1 MDCMKVGKLILQLR
15 TEKGLTQKQV
25 ADQLNISNKTISKWE
40 CGLGCPDVSLWEE
53 LANVLG
59 ADILKLLQGE
69 LTPNRPDVGKL
80 NRIQFYVCPV
90 CGNILTSTGA
100 ASIACC
106 GRQLQPLIPNID
118 APKHT
123 PQVEEVDAEYYATVQ
138 HEMRR
143 EHYLLF
149 AACVNDDRIWLN
161 RFYPEQSPNFRF
173 PNMRGGGSLYLYCT
187 EHGLIKYELDI
198 LLNKDRRLPE
208 KRRDSYER

>member
-40 CGLGCPDVSLWEE
+40 CGLGCPDVSLWEK

-59 ADILKLLQGE
+59 ADILKLLHGE
-69 LTPNRPDVGKL
+69 LNPNRPDVGRMD
-80 NRIQFYVCPV
+80 RIQFYVCPT

-106 GRQLQPLIPNID
+106 GRQLQPLRPAVAD
-118 APKHT
+118 PSHAPV
-123 PQVEEVDAEYYATVQ
+123 VEVVEDEYYAAVE

-149 AACVNDDRIWLN
+149 AACVNDDRVWFN
-161 RFYPEQSPNFRF
+161 RLYPEQSPAFRF
-173 PNMRGGGSLYLYCT
+173 PNMRNRASLYLYCT
-187 EHGLIKYELDI
+187 KHGLMRYRVDA
-198 LLNKDRRLPE
+198 LLN
-208 KRRDSYER
+208 

>member
-1 MDCMKVGKLILQLR
+1 M
-15 TEKGLTQKQV
+15 
-25 ADQLNISNKTISKWE
+25 
-40 CGLGCPDVSLWEE
+40 GCPDVSLWEE

-69 LTPNRPDVGKL
+69 LTPNRPDVGKMD
-80 NRIQFYVCPV
+80 RIQFYVCPV

-106 GRQLQPLIPNID
+106 GRQLQPLIPNAT

-123 PQVEEVDAEYYATVQ
+123 PQVVEVDAEYYATVQ

-149 AACVNDDRIWLN
+149 AACVNDDRVWLN

-187 EHGLIKYELDI
+187 EHGLIKYELDV
-198 LLNKDRRLPE
+198 LLNRDRRLPG

>member
-15 TEKGLTQKQV
+15 TDKGLTQKQV

-40 CGLGCPDVSLWEE
+40 CGLGCPDVSLWEK

-59 ADILKLLQGE
+59 ADILKLLHGE
-69 LTPNRPDVGKL
+69 LNPNRPDVGRMD
-80 NRIQFYVCPV
+80 RIQFYVCPT

-106 GRQLQPLIPNID
+106 GRQLQPLRPAAAD
-118 APKHT
+118 PSHAPV
-123 PQVEEVDAEYYATVQ
+123 VEEVEDEYYAAVE

-149 AACVNDDRIWLN
+149 AACVNDDRVWFN
-161 RFYPEQSPNFRF
+161 RLYPEQSPAFRF
-173 PNMRGGGSLYLYCT
+173 PNMRNGASLYLYCT
-187 EHGLIKYELDI
+187 KHGLMRYRVDA
-198 LLNKDRRLPE
+198 LLN
-208 KRRDSYER
+208 

>member
-1 MDCMKVGKLILQLR
+1 MDCAKVGKLILQLR

-25 ADQLNISNKTISKWE
+25 ADRLNISNKTISKWE
-40 CGLGCPDVSLWEE
+40 CGLGCPDVSLWED
-53 LANVLG
+53 LAKVLG

-69 LTPNRPDVGKL
+69 LKPNRPDVGKM
-80 NRIQFYVCPV
+80 NRIQFYVCPT

-106 GRQLQPLIPNID
+106 GRRLQPLTPIMDTAEHDLHIEEID
-118 APKHT
+118 
-123 PQVEEVDAEYYATVQ
+123 DEYYAAVD

-161 RFYPEQSPNFRF
+161 RLYPEQSPAFRF
-173 PNMRGGGSLYLYCT
+173 PNMRGGANLYLYCT
-187 EHGLIKYELDI
+187 THGLLKYNLDI
-198 LLNKDRRLPE
+198 LLNRSGR
-208 KRRDSYER
+208 

>member
-1 MDCMKVGKLILQLR
+1 MKIGNKLNQLR
-15 TEKGLTQKQV
+15 KLSGMTQEQLAEKIDVSRQ
-25 ADQLNISNKTISKWE
+25 TISKWE
-40 CGLGCPDVSLWEE
+40 CGLGCPDVSLCEE

-69 LTPNRPDVGKL
+69 LTPNRPDVGKMD
-80 NRIQFYVCPV
+80 RIQFYVCPV

-149 AACVNDDRIWLN
+149 AACVNDDRVWLN

-173 PNMRGGGSLYLYCT
+173 PNMRCVGSLYLYCT
-187 EHGLIKYELDI
+187 EHGLIKYELDV

>member
-1 MDCMKVGKLILQLR
+1 MDCIKVGKLILQLR

-25 ADQLNISNKTISKWE
+25 ADQLNISNKTVSKWE
-40 CGLGCPDVSLWEE
+40 CGLGCPDVTLWED

-69 LTPNRPDVGKL
+69 LKPNRPDVGKID
-80 NRIQFYVCPV
+80 RIQFYVCPS

-106 GRQLQPLIPNID
+106 GRQLQPLRPVATD
-118 APKHT
+118 LSHAPT
-123 PQVEEVDAEYYATVQ
+123 MEEIEDEYYATIE

-143 EHYLLF
+143 SHYLLF

-161 RFYPEQSPNFRF
+161 RLYPEQSPSFRF
-173 PNMRGGGSLYLYCT
+173 PNMRNGATLYLYCT
-187 EHGLIKYELDI
+187 KHGLVKYKDDA
-198 LLNKDRRLPE
+198 LLRR
-208 KRRDSYER
+208 S

>member
-15 TEKGLTQKQV
+15 TDKGLTQKQV

-40 CGLGCPDVSLWEE
+40 CGLGCPDVSLWEK

-59 ADILKLLQGE
+59 ADILKLLHGE
-69 LTPNRPDVGKL
+69 LNPNRPDVGRMD
-80 NRIQFYVCPV
+80 RIQFYVCPT

-106 GRQLQPLIPNID
+106 GRQLQPLRPAVAD
-118 APKHT
+118 PSHAPV
-123 PQVEEVDAEYYATVQ
+123 VEVVEDEYYAAVE

-149 AACVNDDRIWLN
+149 AACVNDDRVWFN
-161 RFYPEQSPNFRF
+161 RLYPEQSPAFRF
-173 PNMRGGGSLYLYCT
+173 PNMRNGASLYLYCT
-187 EHGLIKYELDI
+187 KHGLMRYRVDA
-198 LLNKDRRLPE
+198 LLN
-208 KRRDSYER
+208 

>member
-1 MDCMKVGKLILQLR
+1 MDCAKVGKLILQLR

-25 ADQLNISNKTISKWE
+25 ADQLNITNKTISKWE

-53 LANVLG
+53 LAGVLG

-69 LTPNRPDVGKL
+69 LNPNRPDIGKM
-80 NRIQFYVCPV
+80 NQIQFYICPT

-106 GRQLQPLIPNID
+106 GRQLQPLSP
-118 APKHT
+118 ATSALKHT
-123 PQVEEVDAEYYATVQ
+123 PHIEEIEDEYYATME

-161 RFYPEQSPNFRF
+161 RLYPEQNAAFRF
-173 PNMRGGGSLYLYCT
+173 PNMRSDSTLYLYCT
-187 EHGLIKYELDI
+187 QHGLMKYEVDV
-198 LLNKDRRLPE
+198 LLNKCKLPRT
-208 KRRDSYER
+208 KGGDSYER

>member
-1 MDCMKVGKLILQLR
+1 MKVGKLILQLR

-69 LTPNRPDVGKL
+69 LSPNQPDVGKMD
-80 NRIQFYVCPV
+80 RIQFYVCPV
-90 CGNILTSTGA
+90 CGNILTSTGI

-106 GRQLQPLIPNID
+106 GRQLQPLTPTAATLKH
-118 APKHT
+118 APL
-123 PQVEEVDAEYYATVQ
+123 VEEIDAEYYANVN

-143 EHYLLF
+143 DHYLLF

-161 RFYPEQSPNFRF
+161 RFYPEQSPAFRF

-187 EHGLIKYELDI
+187 KHGLMKYKLST
-198 LLNKDRRLPE
+198 LLSK
-208 KRRDSYER
+208 

>member
-15 TEKGLTQKQV
+15 TDKGLTQKQI

-40 CGLGCPDVSLWEE
+40 CGLGCPDVSLWEK

-59 ADILKLLQGE
+59 ADILKLLHGE
-69 LTPNRPDVGKL
+69 LNPNRPDVGRMD
-80 NRIQFYVCPV
+80 RIQFYVCPT

-106 GRQLQPLIPNID
+106 GRQLQPLRPAVAD
-118 APKHT
+118 PSHAPV
-123 PQVEEVDAEYYATVQ
+123 VEVVEDEYYAAVE

-149 AACVNDDRIWLN
+149 AACVNDDRVWFN
-161 RFYPEQSPNFRF
+161 RLYPEQSPAFRF
-173 PNMRGGGSLYLYCT
+173 PNMRNGASLYLYCT
-187 EHGLIKYELDI
+187 KHGLMRYRVDA
-198 LLNKDRRLPE
+198 LLN
-208 KRRDSYER
+208 